1 MARAFIIRPFGTK
14 KDSSGAEIDFERVDR
29 ELIRPSL
36 EAVNLG
42 GGTTGEIVD
51 AGNIRED
58 MFGLIFEAD
67 VVVCD
72 ITILNANVFYELGIR
87 HALRKKCTV
96 MIKGQ
101 PTKDGTPFDL
111 LTDRYLPYDV
121 GNPGASKGKL
131 IATLNASLKS
141 DAGDGQPHL
150 SDASVPPRGGPLEG
164 ADRAGRLQG
173 GGQPCTG
180 RQVERL
186 AETSVRGDLQ
196 PAFSV
201 GGPQACRHRPVGPEG
216 LGGCTGE
223 LGDDSRDVSGRY

>member
-42 GGTTGEIVD
+42 GGSTGEIVD

-87 HALRKKCTV
+87 HSLRRKSTV

-101 PTKDGTPFDL
+101 PSKDNTPFDL
-111 LTDRYLPYDV
+111 LTDRYLAYEI
-121 GNPGASKGKL
+121 GNPGAAKDKL
-131 IATLNASLKS
+131 IETLNASMQSERETDSPIFKMLPGPS
-141 DAGDGQPHL
+141 RGRPFESAGGT
-150 SDASVPPRGGPLEG
+150 
-164 ADRAGRLQG
+164 
-173 GGQPCTG
+173 C
-180 RQVERL
+180 
-186 AETSVRGDLQ
+186 
-196 PAFSV
+196 
-201 GGPQACRHRPVGPEG
+201 
-216 LGGCTGE
+216 
-223 LGDDSRDVSGRY
+223 